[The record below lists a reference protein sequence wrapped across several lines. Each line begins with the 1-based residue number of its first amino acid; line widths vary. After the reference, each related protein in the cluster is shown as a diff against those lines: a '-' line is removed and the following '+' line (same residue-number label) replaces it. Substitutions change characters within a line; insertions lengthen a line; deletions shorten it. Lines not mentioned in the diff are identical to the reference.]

1 MSRAYE
7 TGFDNVA
14 VTVAQDLI
22 EILAPTDAIVEV
34 PEIELS
40 QSTEVG
46 DAQEEQLRLR
56 WRRGIGSVTSG
67 SGGTTA
73 TPQPYEDGDAAFG
86 GTVEVNNTTK
96 MVVGTGTIEDF
107 PEFTWNVRQEKR
119 AIAVPPFLHCI
130 SPGNRLVLELIA
142 APVDSVSM
150 SLRTVLVE
158 KGG

>member
-1 MSRAYE
+1 MRGQYE
-7 TGFDNVA
+7 CGFDNVA

-34 PEIELS
+34 PEFELS
-40 QSTEVG
+40 QSTELG

-56 WRRGIGSVTSG
+56 WRRGIGTVTSG
-67 SGGTTA
+67 SGGSTS
-73 TPQPYEDGDAAFG
+73 TPQPYEDGDVAFG

-96 MVVGTGTIEDF
+96 MVAGTGSIENF
-107 PEFTWNVRQEKR
+107 PEFCWNVRQEKLK
-119 AIAVPPFLHCI
+119 IQVPERCHTI

-142 APVDSVSM
+142 APADSISM
-150 SLRTVLVE
+150 SMRCVVVE